1 MSVDEISF
9 RHLRAFVTVELWG
22 SFLAAADELG
32 YAQATISQQIS
43 TLEKSLGH
51 PLLKRHGGA
60 KAATLTTFGHA
71 FVVVAR
77 QLLADAESAVA
88 ELDGLASGTHGTL
101 RIGTYQSASV
111 KLLPVIITALHA
123 ERPLLN
129 ISVVESYRIDELLH
143 GLQSQQ
149 LDVALMADFH
159 KETRIDSRAIGED
172 PWVLVLTPADEER
185 LRPARLSNFSLSV
198 LEGEYL
204 VGQHESE
211 DQRHIEVSLRAAGV
225 TPRYAFRS
233 HDNGVVQAMVRAGLG
248 PAIMTKLSTDAH
260 DPGTRIIDLSHAIP
274 PRTMKV
280 AIKRGSSHSPATL
293 RFIELAHSI
302 GRDLLA

>member
-1 MSVDEISF
+1 MAVDEISF
-9 RHLRAFVTVELWG
+9 RHLRALVAVEQWG

-32 YAQATISQQIS
+32 YAQATISQQIA

-51 PLLKRHGGA
+51 LLLKRHGGA
-60 KAATLTTFGHA
+60 RAATLTPFGHT
-71 FVVVAR
+71 FVVYAR
-77 QLLADAESAVA
+77 QLLADVQSAVA
-88 ELDGLASGTHGTL
+88 ELDGLAQGTQGTL
-101 RIGTYQSASV
+101 RIGTYQSASL
-111 KLLPVIITALHA
+111 KLLPAIISTLHA

-143 GLQSQQ
+143 GLESRQ
-149 LDVALMADFH
+149 LDVALMADLP

-172 PWVLVLTPADEER
+172 PWVLLVTPADDER
-185 LRPARLSNFSLSV
+185 LRPTGRNPFALSA

-211 DQRHIEVSLRAAGV
+211 DQRHIEVSLRVAGV

-248 PAIMTKLSTDAH
+248 PAIMTKLSVDVD
-260 DPGTRIIDLSHAIP
+260 DPAIRMISLSHVIP
-274 PRTMKV
+274 SRTMKV
-280 AIKRGSSHSPATL
+280 AVKRGSSHSPAIL

-302 GRDLLA
+302 GRELLV